1 STAGLN
7 GRTAQTMPDWY
18 HSWKKSGL
26 IAWFDLNGD
35 GMVQFTNNTTGTPMT
50 IAMDDRREGGPTQIL
65 PNEIFKID
73 GIPMAQREAM
83 LADTN
88 SWVAAH
94 VNPLQELIVAGAK
107 HHPDKDMIV
116 LASPEMAGLANWI
129 IAFVAAGGLAA
140 ALSTASGLLLVIS
153 SSIAHDLYYRV
164 VSPEASEASRLL
176 VGRIVIGFAICI
188 AGYFGIHPPGF
199 VGEVVAF
206 AFGLA
211 AASFF
216 PAIVLGI
223 FSRRVG
229 TVPAISGMV
238 VGLAFTMFYITTQKA
253 DAILL
258 NADVA
263 ASIFGPPD
271 SAIRQPW
278 FFGINAQGIGAVG
291 MLLNLVVTL
300 VLTPLCKAPTQEVQD
315 MVEAI
320 REPEGQTPAVIIEG
334 ASAH

>member
-1 STAGLN
+1 LP
-7 GRTAQTMPDWY
+7 QWY
-18 HSWKKSGL
+18 HSWRKSGL
-26 IAWFDLNGD
+26 VSWFDLNGD
-35 GMVQFTNNTTGTPMT
+35 GKVQFTNNMTGAPVS
-50 IAMDDRREGGPTQIL
+50 IAADKQREGGPTQIQ

-73 GIPMAQREAM
+73 AIPMAQREVM
-83 LADTN
+83 LADTKTWLAN
-88 SWVAAH
+88 HSHGSA
-94 VNPLQELIVAGAK
+94 LKELITLGAK

-129 IAFVAAGGLAA
+129 IAFMAAGGMAA

-164 VSPEASEASRLL
+164 ANPQASEASRLL
-176 VGRIVIGFAICI
+176 VGRIVIGCAILV

-229 TVPAISGMV
+229 TIPAVTGMV
-238 VGLAFTMFYITTQKA
+238 VGLSFTMFYIMTQRA

-258 NADVA
+258 NAEVA
-263 ASIFGPPD
+263 AAIFGPPD

-278 FFGINAQGIGAVG
+278 FFGINAQGIGSVG
-291 MLLNLVVTL
+291 MLLNLFVTL
-300 VLTPLCKAPTQEVQD
+300 ALTPMFPPPTKEVQD
-315 MVEAI
+315 MVEGI
-320 REPEGQTPAVIIEG
+320 REPEGESPAVVIEG
-334 ASAH
+334 APGH

>member
-1 STAGLN
+1 MLMDTDAWIASHKGIALKELLN
-7 GRTAQTMPDWY
+7 
-18 HSWKKSGL
+18 
-26 IAWFDLNGD
+26 
-35 GMVQFTNNTTGTPMT
+35 
-50 IAMDDRREGGPTQIL
+50 
-65 PNEIFKID
+65 
-73 GIPMAQREAM
+73 
-83 LADTN
+83 
-88 SWVAAH
+88 
-94 VNPLQELIVAGAK
+94 AGAK

-164 VSPEASEASRLL
+164 VSPEATEASRLL
-176 VGRIVIGFAICI
+176 VGRIVIGFAILV

-223 FSRRVG
+223 FSKRVG
-229 TVPAISGMV
+229 TVPAVTGMV
-238 VGLAFTMFYITTQKA
+238 VGLTFTMFYIMTQRA

-258 NADVA
+258 NAEVA
-263 ASIFGPPD
+263 QSIFGPVD

-291 MLLNLVVTL
+291 MVLNLVVTL
-300 VLTPLCKAPTQEVQD
+300 VLTPMFPPPTQEVQD
-315 MVEAI
+315 LVESI
-320 REPEGQTPAVIIEG
+320 REPEGDSPAVLIEG
-334 ASAH
+334 TPGH